1 MSDYDNVVP
10 GKLSLKGK
18 ALAIKDGKKVKK
30 KKQSGMNERQLR
42 AVAEAQEALRRE
54 EAGETDEGEG
64 REDGEGNEGAAQG
77 NTAEDHRTPAERR
90 YLEQL
95 AALELKKATKLAKKS
110 HREKI
115 EDFNNYLANM
125 TEHYDIPKVGPG

>member
-10 GKLSLKGK
+10 GKLNLKGK

-30 KKQSGMNERQLR
+30 KKQSGMSERQLR

-54 EAGETDEGEG
+54 EAGETGEGEG
-64 REDGEGNEGAAQG
+64 REDGEGNEGVAQG

-110 HREKI
+110 HREKV
-115 EDFNNYLANM
+115 EDFNKYLANM